1 MFRWRIFMDGLSLS
15 SLIFISIGVLFFL
28 RILIYI
34 FQFSLIVWQ
43 DIKEMA
49 SLIWEDVRNILNPKD

>member
-1 MFRWRIFMDGLSLS
+1 MDGLSLS